1 MNRAV
6 CFVNMEKAGYSESV
20 SEKNNKRV
28 VYNEEK
34 LLEINV
40 SYAKSPLF
48 LFHHGDRM
56 KIHRII
62 IEERIRR
69 TRKWETN
76 INI

>member
-20 SEKNNKRV
+20 SEKNNKRM

-56 KIHRII
+56 KIHGII

-69 TRKWETN
+69 TRK
-76 INI
+76 